1 MITVNGT
8 SLCFCNMGLFDTQ
21 SEWIHPTVTVSTHE
35 LILVVEGVVNIREG
49 ETEYSLKKGDMLLL
63 SPDVE
68 HGGTAA
74 STTHTAFYWLHFSTS
89 DITKFGINKKSSP
102 SMARAERTMKD
113 IMQCQL
119 RSESHVAELILAR
132 FLFECATTVERRG
145 KAAYEIDEYIRANSQ
160 RKLTVSDIACRFGF
174 ASDHVS
180 RILRTEFGRSA
191 KELIVEKRL
200 AYVENQ
206 LLNTNDSV
214 KSVALRCGFD
224 DENAFV
230 KFFKYHEHITP
241 TEFRNEYFRIHMN
254 TH

>member
-1 MITVNGT
+1 
-8 SLCFCNMGLFDTQ
+8 MGLFDIEE
-21 SEWIHPTVTVSTHE
+21 EWIHPTVTVATHE
-35 LILVVEGVVNIREG
+35 LILVIEGTVNIREG

-63 SPDVE
+63 SPDIE
-68 HGGTAA
+68 HGGTAV
-74 STTHTAFYWLHFSTS
+74 STTRTAFYWLHFSTS
-89 DITKFGINKKSSP
+89 DISSFGINKKSSP

-119 RSESHVAELILAR
+119 RAEAFIAELILAR
-132 FLFECATTVERRG
+132 FLFECSSPVERKS

-160 RKLTVSDIACRFGF
+160 KSLTVSDVACRFGY
-174 ASDHVS
+174 APDHVS
-180 RILRTEFGRSA
+180 RLLRAEFGRSA
-191 KELIVEKRL
+191 KEIIVEKRL
-200 AYVENQ
+200 AYIENQ